1 MPSTPSSCCTG
12 PTGSAHRSAVVGIV
26 IVSHS
31 ATLAAGVRGL
41 AAEMSGPD
49 VRLELAGGLDEPE
62 ALGTDA
68 VRVADAIARADSG
81 DGVLVLM
88 DLGSAVLSAETALD
102 LLTPE
107 QRERVLLSE
116 APLVEGAVAAA
127 VAARL
132 GAPLPEVAA
141 EARGGLQGKT
151 AHLGADEPSPPVP
164 AAAPAPTDH
173 GPTLHLEV
181 GNPLGLHAR
190 PAARF
195 VQTAAGF
202 DAEVEVTNLTTG
214 RGPAGGRSLNGLATL
229 GIRQGHDILV
239 SARGPQAEA
248 ALEALASLAARDFDE
263 ELAPAAPPGPP
274 PSPNA
279 RAPVNVP
286 EGAALAG
293 LPGAPGIV
301 SAAARHFRIA
311 APEIPTGS
319 ATDPEAEWKA
329 LEEAREQVR
338 SEIRAVRD
346 SVAVRA
352 GGYSAAIFDAHL
364 LFLDDEALLGP
375 SRRAIFEHRRNAAQ
389 AWNDA
394 AEAVAAEYRSL
405 DDDYLRARADDLTGV
420 ARQVVAA
427 LKGNGTG
434 PQLAGTGIVVAE
446 DLTPAD
452 TVALDRE
459 LTLGIAT
466 AAGSPTSHS
475 AILARSL
482 GIPAAVGLGAALL
495 EVPDETPLLLD
506 GDAGAV
512 YVEPPPELLAELEQ
526 RSAVQEEAARAAL
539 ARAAEPAVT
548 RDGRRIEVVAN
559 IGSPDDVP
567 AALENG
573 AEGVGLLR
581 TEFLFLDRETMPG
594 EDEQHEAYGQIAG
607 ALEGR
612 PLVLRTL
619 DVGADKPLPYLRA
632 RPEANPFLG
641 VRGIR
646 LQLERPELLE
656 TQFRAVLRT
665 AAEHPLKVMFPMVA
679 TLAEYRHA
687 RSALE
692 RVRMEL
698 EHEGTP
704 VPADLEVGVMIE
716 VPAAALAAES
726 FAPEVGFFSLG
737 TNDLTQYTMAAER
750 GNASVAT
757 LADGLHPSVLRL
769 IHMVAEGAGRHDRW
783 VGVCGELAADPVAVP
798 VLIGL
803 GVTELS
809 VNPPSIPAVKQAV
822 RDLDT
827 EAARALADDALGLAS
842 ATEVRALVASRMAE
856 RTAVS
861 PGSGT

>member
-1 MPSTPSSCCTG
+1 M
-12 PTGSAHRSAVVGIV
+12 VGIV
-26 IVSHS
+26 LVSHS
-31 ATLAAGVRGL
+31 ATLADGVRGL
-41 AAEMSGPD
+41 AAEMAGTD
-49 VRLELAGGLDEPE
+49 VRLEPAGGLDAPD

-68 VRVADAIARADSG
+68 VRVAEAIARADSG

-164 AAAPAPTDH
+164 AAAPAPTDQ

-427 LKGNGTG
+427 L
-434 PQLAGTGIVVAE
+434 AGDTATPTLSAAGIVIAE

-452 TVALDRE
+452 TAALDRE
-459 LTLGIAT
+459 LARGIAT

-482 GIPAAVGLGAALL
+482 GIPAAVGLGEAVLI
-495 EVPDETPLLLD
+495 VPEGEQLLLD
-506 GDAGAV
+506 GDAGLV
-512 YVEPPPELLAELEQ
+512 YLDPDQELVAEYK
-526 RSAVQEEAARAAL
+526 RRGEAREKEASVARAE
-539 ARAAEPAVT
+539 AAEPAVT
-548 RDGRRIEVVAN
+548 RDGHRVEVVAN
-559 IGSPDDVP
+559 IGSPEDVP
-567 AALENG
+567 TAIASG

-581 TEFLFLDRETMPG
+581 TEFLFLDRDTMPS
-594 EDEQHEAYGQIAG
+594 EDEQHAVYTRIAAG
-607 ALEGR
+607 LDGR

-619 DVGADKPLPYLRA
+619 DVGADKPLPYVPR
-632 RPEANPFLG
+632 RPETNPFLG
-641 VRGIR
+641 VRGLR
-646 LQLERPELLE
+646 LALATPELLE
-656 TQFRAVLRT
+656 TQLRAVLRT
-665 AAEHPLKVMFPMVA
+665 AADYPLKVMFPMVA
-679 TLAEYRHA
+679 TLAEFREA
-687 RSALE
+687 TSVLE
-692 RVRMEL
+692 RVRASL
-698 EHEGTP
+698 ESAGTT
-704 VPADLEVGVMIE
+704 VAELEVGVMIE
-716 VPAAALAAES
+716 VPAAALAAEI
-726 FAPEVGFFSLG
+726 FAPEVDFFSLG

-750 GNASVAT
+750 GNAAVAG
-757 LADGLHPSVLRL
+757 LADGLHPAVLRL
-769 IHMVAEGAGRHDRW
+769 VRIVADAASRHDRW
-783 VGVCGELAADPVAVP
+783 VGVCGELAADPVAAP

-809 VNPPSIPAVKQAV
+809 VNTPSIPAVKQAV
-822 RDLDT
+822 RRIDT
-827 EAARALADDALGLAS
+827 EAARALADEALGLSS
-842 ATEVRALVASRMAE
+842 AAEVRALSARAE
-856 RTAVS
+856 PTAVS